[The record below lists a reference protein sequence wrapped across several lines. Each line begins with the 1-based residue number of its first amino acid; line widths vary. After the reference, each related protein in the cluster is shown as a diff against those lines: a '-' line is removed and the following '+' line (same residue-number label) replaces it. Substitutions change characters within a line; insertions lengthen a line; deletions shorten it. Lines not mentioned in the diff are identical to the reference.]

1 MKSSKR
7 KLYMPVQEI
16 NRSEETSLMARGS
29 IFIQKLSLK
38 PQTQAIK
45 QIRFRATKNSWFLSD
60 HLTLNLF
67 TWLRG
72 AAGDTFVLIWCT
84 LFYITGCNKFTAH
97 QNAVTVE
104 GEIFLKSGNGI
115 LPEQCKAA
123 CVAQTA
129 FFCTAAVMRRH
140 GACYLTG
147 YKPKGHFMS
156 THFYRMCKGSAFI
169 LFYFLL
175 YFPDKDLLITVRNSS
190 CGNIMFS

>member
-1 MKSSKR
+1 MVEGCSWWH
-7 KLYMPVQEI
+7 I
-16 NRSEETSLMARGS
+16 CFDLMY
-29 IFIQKLSLK
+29 
-38 PQTQAIK
+38 
-45 QIRFRATKNSWFLSD
+45 
-60 HLTLNLF
+60 
-67 TWLRG
+67 
-72 AAGDTFVLIWCT
+72 T

-175 YFPDKDLLITVRNSS
+175 YFPDKELLITVRNSS
-190 CGNIMFS
+190 SGKIMFSQVSVCPQGEGVHPTGRHTPLLDRHPTGRQTPPWVNTPLDRQLPPPRWLL